1 MCVERAEDGDGWQV
15 ADIVNNVKNNVP
27 ECLLPLSSFKEK
39 QVESDARKASFMI
52 TMRRGRVG

>member
-1 MCVERAEDGDGWQV
+1 MCVEHAEDCDGWQV

-39 QVESDARKASFMI
+39 QVESDAR
-52 TMRRGRVG
+52 